1 MTHKIPIHASIV
13 SARNAEP
20 VTFYPEAKGKR
31 AKMINVELRAPNGS
45 NLRDQT
51 WRHQIVEKYLARW
64 GLIKKAMAAVA

>member
-1 MTHKIPIHASIV
+1 MCV
-13 SARNAEP
+13 RDWG
-20 VTFYPEAKGKR
+20 KG
-31 AKMINVELRAPNGS
+31 LDHGS